1 MAHAAACWFV
11 EWCGQLRKHATTLA
25 RWSVMSKHDTI
36 DFLINVALNN
46 ALLVGGC
53 AAIILVIAVA
63 NGILNL
69 VGRI

>member
-1 MAHAAACWFV
+1 MV
-11 EWCGQLRKHATTLA
+11 RSTTQTRHDLGA
-25 RWSVMSKHDTI
+25 VVGDEQHDTI
-36 DFLINVALNN
+36 DFLINVALGT